1 MAKPLYRRV
10 LLKASG
16 EALMGEQ
23 HFGIDVSVVD
33 RIASDI
39 AEARAL
45 GVEVGVVIG
54 GGNIF
59 RGVAV
64 ASKGGDRVTGDHMG
78 MLATVINSLALRT
91 SLVKI
96 GVDAVVLSAIAMP
109 ELCESFSQRQAT
121 AYMNAG
127 KVVIF
132 AGGTGNPFFTTD
144 SAAALRAAEIGA
156 DALFKGTQVDGVY
169 SADPKKDP
177 TAVRYSHIS
186 HAEVIRNGLAIMD
199 TAAIAL
205 ARENNI
211 PIIVYSI
218 HEKGGFGEILERRRP
233 LHDRRRLIGGTWC
246 GKSGSRSE
254 SDDRRGKFQR
264 HPNAAWT
271 ERSRRSRPILLRC
284 APAAPRPIC
293 SIRSR
298 CRPMAARC
306 RSHQVATVSVP
317 EPRMISVSVWDKSM
331 VGAVDR
337 AIRESNLGF
346 NPIMDGTTL
355 RIPLPE
361 LNEQRRK
368 ELVKIA
374 HNYAENAKV
383 AVRHVRRDGMEHLKK
398 AEKDGDIS
406 EDEHR
411 KQSGSRAENDRRD
424 DLHDRQPAFRQ
435 GSRDHAGLKRPSGE
449 EAEGKK

>member
-1 MAKPLYRRV
+1 MPPKPAFRRV

-23 HFGIDVSVVD
+23 GFGIDVSVVD
-33 RIASDI
+33 RIAADI
-39 AEARAL
+39 KQARDM

-96 GVDAVVLSAIAMP
+96 GVEAVVLSAIAMP

-121 AYMNAG
+121 AYMNQG

-169 SADPKKDP
+169 TADPKKDP
-177 TAVRYSHIS
+177 AAKRYDRITHQ
-186 HAEVIRNGLAIMD
+186 EVLRNGLSIMD

-218 HEKGGFGEILERRRP
+218 HEEGGFGAILRGEGRC
-233 LHDRRRLIGGTWC
+233 TVV
-246 GKSGSRSE
+246 SE
-254 SDDRRGKFQR
+254 
-264 HPNAAWT
+264 A
-271 ERSRRSRPILLRC
+271 
-284 APAAPRPIC
+284 
-293 SIRSR
+293 
-298 CRPMAARC
+298 
-306 RSHQVATVSVP
+306 
-317 EPRMISVSVWDKSM
+317 
-331 VGAVDR
+331 
-337 AIRESNLGF
+337 
-346 NPIMDGTTL
+346 
-355 RIPLPE
+355 
-361 LNEQRRK
+361 
-368 ELVKIA
+368 
-374 HNYAENAKV
+374 
-383 AVRHVRRDGMEHLKK
+383 
-398 AEKDGDIS
+398 
-406 EDEHR
+406 
-411 KQSGSRAENDRRD
+411 
-424 DLHDRQPAFRQ
+424 
-435 GSRDHAGLKRPSGE
+435 
-449 EAEGKK
+449 

>member
-1 MAKPLYRRV
+1 VPRTADPAPAAGAKTQRIAMTGKPPYRRV

-33 RIASDI
+33 RIAGDI
-39 AEARAL
+39 AEARAMNI
-45 GVEVGVVIG
+45 EVGVVIG

-91 SLVKI
+91 SLHKL

-121 AYMNAG
+121 AYMDEG

-177 TAVRYSHIS
+177 NATRYERIS
-186 HAEVIRNGLAIMD
+186 HGEVIRQGLSIMD

-218 HEKGGFGEILERRRP
+218 HEQGGFGQILK
-233 LHDRRRLIGGTWC
+233 GG
-246 GKSGSRSE
+246 G
-254 SDDRRGKFQR
+254 
-264 HPNAAWT
+264 
-271 ERSRRSRPILLRC
+271 RC
-284 APAAPRPIC
+284 TI
-293 SIRSR
+293 
-298 CRPMAARC
+298 
-306 RSHQVATVSVP
+306 VA
-317 EPRMISVSVWDKSM
+317 D
-331 VGAVDR
+331 
-337 AIRESNLGF
+337 
-346 NPIMDGTTL
+346 
-355 RIPLPE
+355 
-361 LNEQRRK
+361 
-368 ELVKIA
+368 
-374 HNYAENAKV
+374 
-383 AVRHVRRDGMEHLKK
+383 
-398 AEKDGDIS
+398 
-406 EDEHR
+406 
-411 KQSGSRAENDRRD
+411 
-424 DLHDRQPAFRQ
+424 
-435 GSRDHAGLKRPSGE
+435 
-449 EAEGKK
+449 

>member
-1 MAKPLYRRV
+1 MTSKPLYRRV

-23 HFGIDVSVVD
+23 GFGIDVSVVD
-33 RIASDI
+33 RIAADI
-39 AEARAL
+39 AEARSL

-91 SLVKI
+91 SLVKL
-96 GVDAVVLSAIAMP
+96 GVETVVLSAIAMP
-109 ELCESFSQRQAT
+109 EICESFSQRQAT

-156 DALFKGTQVDGVY
+156 DALLKGTQVDGVY

-177 TAVRYSHIS
+177 TATRYDRITHQ
-186 HAEVIRNGLAIMD
+186 EVLVKGLSIMD

-218 HEKGGFGEILERRRP
+218 HEEGGL
-233 LHDRRRLIGGTWC
+233 
-246 GKSGSRSE
+246 
-254 SDDRRGKFQR
+254 
-264 HPNAAWT
+264 
-271 ERSRRSRPILLRC
+271 
-284 APAAPRPIC
+284 
-293 SIRSR
+293 
-298 CRPMAARC
+298 
-306 RSHQVATVSVP
+306 
-317 EPRMISVSVWDKSM
+317 
-331 VGAVDR
+331 
-337 AIRESNLGF
+337 
-346 NPIMDGTTL
+346 
-355 RIPLPE
+355 
-361 LNEQRRK
+361 
-368 ELVKIA
+368 
-374 HNYAENAKV
+374 
-383 AVRHVRRDGMEHLKK
+383 
-398 AEKDGDIS
+398 GDILRGAGRCTVVS
-406 EDEHR
+406 ET
-411 KQSGSRAENDRRD
+411 
-424 DLHDRQPAFRQ
+424 
-435 GSRDHAGLKRPSGE
+435 
-449 EAEGKK
+449 